1 MHIGHRINSLRT
13 EQGIPLPTLAEKAGI
28 SKGLLY
34 SIENA
39 EKEPNPSL
47 DTLNKISKA
56 LGITV
61 AELLG
66 RGAVQSKR
74 QLPERIV
81 PELKKMIEAMRKES
95 EPVNEAA
102 LDALYVLQ
110 EREGAPKTAEDWQ
123 WLYRSICM
131 SLESR
136 K

>member
-13 EQGIPLPTLAEKAGI
+13 EQGISLPLLAEKAGI

-34 SIENA
+34 SIETS
-39 EKEPNPSL
+39 EKPPNPSL
-47 DTLNKISKA
+47 DTLSKISKA
-56 LGITV
+56 LAITV

-66 RGAVQSKR
+66 RGTVQSKR
-74 QLPERIV
+74 HVPERIV
-81 PELKKMIEAMRKES
+81 PELKKMIEAMGKER

-110 EREGAPKTAEDWQ
+110 EREGAPKTAEDWR
-123 WLYRSICM
+123 WLYRSICL